1 MAGTLVLSAGNQ
13 LRRFAVTD
21 HETEDDREAL
31 HLLIRGFQVS
41 RMLRLVA
48 DLGLADKIP
57 RTGSRNI
64 SELAT
69 ACAVLASPL
78 LRVLRALA
86 AFGVFRISTDGRVS
100 HSPRS

>member
-1 MAGTLVLSAGNQ
+1 M
-13 LRRFAVTD
+13 TD